1 MKLSQGCCTFVDMD
15 AREVLAALEAD
26 PALRAEARRLVL
38 TDELLGLPALVAENS
53 RQITALTAGV
63 DGLAAVVGEQGRQ
76 IGALTAGVDALA
88 AVVEEQGRQITGQAA
103 ALDQTVSEIREIRAI
118 LGRFIT
124 ATGRVLERID
134 ATLLDHTVRLQRI
147 EESLA

>member
-26 PALRAEARRLVL
+26 PALRAEARRLVP

-53 RQITALTAGV
+53 RQIT
-63 DGLAAVVGEQGRQ
+63 
-76 IGALTAGVDALA
+76 ALTAGVDALA

-118 LGRFIT
+118 LDRFIT